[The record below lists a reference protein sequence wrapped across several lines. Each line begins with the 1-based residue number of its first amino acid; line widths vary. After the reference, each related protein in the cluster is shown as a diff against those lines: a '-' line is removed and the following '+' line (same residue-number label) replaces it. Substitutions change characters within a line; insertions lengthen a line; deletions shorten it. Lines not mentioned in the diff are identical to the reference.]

1 MDRYYSFFSKVTKY
15 GLLFYW
21 GTAIAILVDTLS
33 IPSTIIK
40 LLEAAAADFSLIVKA
55 SDSVADLAT

>member
-1 MDRYYSFFSKVTKY
+1 MGCFFT
-15 GLLFYW
+15 GEQHF
-21 GTAIAILVDTLS
+21 AILVDTLS

-55 SDSVADLAT
+55 TDSVADSVT